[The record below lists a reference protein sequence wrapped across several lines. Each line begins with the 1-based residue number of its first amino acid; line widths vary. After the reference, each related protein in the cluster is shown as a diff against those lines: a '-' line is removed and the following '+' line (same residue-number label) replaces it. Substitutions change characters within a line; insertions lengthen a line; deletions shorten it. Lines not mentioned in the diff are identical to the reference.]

1 MNRKTN
7 LINVIQS
14 DDAYSTSIVTLFYVF
29 LTFIQDIVYNNINFE
44 LRLGGIVLAKKQE
57 YGNESIKS
65 LKGADRVRKRPAV
78 IFGSDG
84 LEGCEHSVFEI
95 MSNSIDEAREG
106 YGNKI
111 CVTRFLDGSV
121 EVQDFGRGIPVDYN
135 KNEDKYN
142 WELLFCE
149 MYAGGKYDN
158 GGDNYEF
165 SLGLNGLGL
174 CATQYASEYMEA
186 EIHTDGYKYTLHFE
200 KGENIGGLKKEK
212 YDKKDTGT
220 RIKWKPDLD
229 VFTDIN
235 IPVEYFQETIKRQ
248 AIVND
253 GVKFILKNQTSASK
267 FETFEYCYNDGI
279 MDYVKEI
286 AGDTAFTTPQY
297 WECERKG
304 KDREDLPEYKLKI
317 KSAICF
323 SLKNQLKEYY
333 HNSSFL
339 EHGGA
344 PEKAFRSAFVNQI
357 NAYLKANNK
366 YSKNDGQINI
376 QDVED
381 CIIFV
386 VSSFSTQTSYENQ
399 TKKAITNK
407 FIQEAMTDFFRKQL
421 EVYFIENKMDADKIS
436 NQVLINM
443 RARIKAENT
452 RKTLKTSL
460 QSKMDM
466 TNRIQKFVDCR
477 SKDVDEREVFIVEGD
492 SALGACKQARDAS
505 FQAIMP
511 VRGKILNC
519 LKSDY
524 DKIFKSEI
532 ITDLIKV
539 LGCGVEVKS
548 KAAKDLSLFDIN
560 NLRWSKI
567 LICTDA
573 DVDGFHIRT
582 LILTMIYRLMPKIIE
597 AGKVYI
603 AESPLYEVTCKDQTY
618 FAYNEKEMDE
628 IKEEIGDQKYTV
640 QRSKGLGENEA
651 EMMALTTMNPKTRR
665 LIKVTPDDAQKTSEM
680 FDLLLG
686 DNLEGRKEYISDYGH
701 LYLDAADVS

>member
-1 MNRKTN
+1 M
-7 LINVIQS
+7 
-14 DDAYSTSIVTLFYVF
+14 
-29 LTFIQDIVYNNINFE
+29 
-44 LRLGGIVLAKKQE
+44 AKKQE

-235 IPVEYFQETIKRQ
+235 IPIEYFQETIKRQ

-477 SKDVDEREVFIVEGD
+477 SKDVNEREVFIVEGD
-492 SALGACKQARDAS
+492 SALGACKQARNAS

>member
-1 MNRKTN
+1 M
-7 LINVIQS
+7 
-14 DDAYSTSIVTLFYVF
+14 
-29 LTFIQDIVYNNINFE
+29 TFIQDIVYNNINFE

-235 IPVEYFQETIKRQ
+235 IPIEYFQETIKRQ

-253 GVKFILKNQTSASK
+253 GVKFILKNQISASK

-477 SKDVDEREVFIVEGD
+477 SKDVNEREVFIVEGD

-628 IKEEIGDQKYTV
+628 IKEEIGNQKYTV

>member
-1 MNRKTN
+1 
-7 LINVIQS
+7 
-14 DDAYSTSIVTLFYVF
+14 
-29 LTFIQDIVYNNINFE
+29 
-44 LRLGGIVLAKKQE
+44 
-57 YGNESIKS
+57 
-65 LKGADRVRKRPAV
+65 
-78 IFGSDG
+78 
-84 LEGCEHSVFEI
+84 

-106 YGNKI
+106 YGGKI
-111 CVTRFLDGSV
+111 VVTRFLDGSV

-135 KNEDKYN
+135 KNEEKYN

-158 GGDNYEF
+158 DGENYEF

-174 CATQYASEYMEA
+174 CATQYASEYMDA
-186 EIHTDGYKYTLHFE
+186 EVHTGGYKYTLHFE
-200 KGENIGGLKKEK
+200 KGENVGGLVKEK
-212 YDKKDTGT
+212 YDKRDTGT
-220 RIKWKPDLD
+220 RIRWKPDLD

-235 IPVEYFQETIKRQ
+235 IPLDYYKETIKRQ

-253 GVKFILKNQTSASK
+253 GIKFILKDQISAAK
-267 FETFEYCYNDGI
+267 FDTIEYCYNDGI
-279 MDYVKEI
+279 SDYVKEL
-286 AGDTAFTTPQY
+286 ADDNAFTAPQY
-297 WECERKG
+297 WECERRG
-304 KDREDLPEYKLKI
+304 KDRDDLPEYKLKI
-317 KSAICF
+317 KAALCF
-323 SLKNQLKEYY
+323 SLKTQLKEYY
-333 HNSSFL
+333 HNSSYL

-344 PEKAFRSAFVNQI
+344 PEKAFKSAFVNQI

-366 YSKNDGQINI
+366 YAKSDSQINV
-376 QDVED
+376 QDIED

-407 FIQEAMTDFFRKQL
+407 FIQEAMTDFFRRQL

-443 RARIKAENT
+443 RARVKAENT

-460 QSKMDM
+460 QSKMDL

-477 SKDVDEREVFIVEGD
+477 SKDVNEREVFIVEGD
-492 SALGACKQARDAS
+492 SALGACKQARDAN
-505 FQAIMP
+505 FQAIIP

-524 DKIFKSEI
+524 DKIFKSDI

-548 KAAKDLSLFDIN
+548 KAAKDLSLFDMD
-560 NLRWSKI
+560 NLRWSKV

-573 DVDGFHIRT
+573 DVDGFQIRT
-582 LILTMIYRLMPKIIE
+582 LILTMIYRLMPKLIE

-603 AESPLYEVTCKDQTY
+603 AESPLYEVTCGDQTY
-618 FAYNEKEMDE
+618 FAYNEIEMDE
-628 IKEEIGDQKYTV
+628 IKEEIGNKKYTV

-651 EMMALTTMNPKTRR
+651 EMMALTTMNPATRR
-665 LIKVTPDDAQKTSEM
+665 LIKVTPAEAERTSEM

-686 DNLEGRKEYISDYGH
+686 DNLDGRKEYIADYGH
-701 LYLDAADVS
+701 LYIDAADVS

>member
-1 MNRKTN
+1 M
-7 LINVIQS
+7 
-14 DDAYSTSIVTLFYVF
+14 
-29 LTFIQDIVYNNINFE
+29 TFIQDIVYNNINFE

-235 IPVEYFQETIKRQ
+235 IPIEYFQETIKRQ

-686 DNLEGRKEYISDYGH
+686 DNLEGRKEYISNYGH

>member
-1 MNRKTN
+1 
-7 LINVIQS
+7 
-14 DDAYSTSIVTLFYVF
+14 

-65 LKGADRVRKRPAV
+65 LKGADRVRKSPAV

-235 IPVEYFQETIKRQ
+235 IPIEYFQETIKRQ

-477 SKDVDEREVFIVEGD
+477 SKDVNEREVFIVEGD

>member
-1 MNRKTN
+1 M
-7 LINVIQS
+7 
-14 DDAYSTSIVTLFYVF
+14 
-29 LTFIQDIVYNNINFE
+29 TFIQDIVYNNINFE
-44 LRLGGIVLAKKQE
+44 LRLGGTVLAKKQE

-111 CVTRFLDGSV
+111 CITRFLDGSI

-135 KNEDKYN
+135 KNEEKYN

-174 CATQYASEYMEA
+174 CATQYASEYMDA

-212 YDKKDTGT
+212 YEKKDTGT
-220 RIKWKPDLD
+220 RIKWKPDLE

-235 IPVEYFQETIKRQ
+235 IPIEYFKDTIKRQ

-253 GVKFILKNQTSASK
+253 GVKFILKDQTTASK
-267 FETFEYCYNDGI
+267 FETFEFCYNDGI
-279 MDYVKEI
+279 MDYVKEL
-286 AGDTAFTTPQY
+286 AGDNAFTTPQY

-317 KSAICF
+317 KAAICF
-323 SLKNQLKEYY
+323 SLKTQLKEYF

-357 NAYLKANNK
+357 NAYLKSNNK
-366 YSKNDGQINI
+366 YAKNDGQINI

-407 FIQEAMTDFFRKQL
+407 CIQEAMTDFFRKQL
-421 EVYFIENKMDADKIS
+421 EVYFIENKMDADKIA

-443 RARIKAENT
+443 RARVKAENT

-477 SKDVDEREVFIVEGD
+477 SKDVNEREVFIVEGD

-548 KAAKDLSLFDIN
+548 KAAKDLSLFDMD

-628 IKEEIGDQKYTV
+628 IKAEIGDQKYTV

-686 DNLEGRKEYISDYGH
+686 DNLDGRKEYISDYGH

>member
-1 MNRKTN
+1 M
-7 LINVIQS
+7 
-14 DDAYSTSIVTLFYVF
+14 
-29 LTFIQDIVYNNINFE
+29 
-44 LRLGGIVLAKKQE
+44 AKKQE

-235 IPVEYFQETIKRQ
+235 IPIEYFQETIKRQ

-492 SALGACKQARDAS
+492 SALGACKQARDAT

-511 VRGKILNC
+511 VKGKILNC

>member
-1 MNRKTN
+1 M
-7 LINVIQS
+7 
-14 DDAYSTSIVTLFYVF
+14 
-29 LTFIQDIVYNNINFE
+29 
-44 LRLGGIVLAKKQE
+44 AKKQE

-235 IPVEYFQETIKRQ
+235 IPIEYFQETIKRQ

-477 SKDVDEREVFIVEGD
+477 SKDVNEREVFIVEGD

-628 IKEEIGDQKYTV
+628 IKEEIGEQKYTV

>member
-1 MNRKTN
+1 M
-7 LINVIQS
+7 
-14 DDAYSTSIVTLFYVF
+14 
-29 LTFIQDIVYNNINFE
+29 
-44 LRLGGIVLAKKQE
+44 AKKKE
-57 YGNESIKS
+57 YGNDSIKS
-65 LKGADRVRKRPAV
+65 LKGADRVRLRPAV

-84 LEGCEHSVFEI
+84 LEGCEHAVFEI

-106 YGNKI
+106 YGGKI
-111 CVTRFLDGSV
+111 VVTRFLDGSV

-135 KNEDKYN
+135 KNEEKYN

-158 GGDNYEF
+158 DGENYEF

-174 CATQYASEYMEA
+174 CATQYASEYMDA
-186 EIHTDGYKYTLHFE
+186 EVHTGGYKYTLHFE
-200 KGENIGGLKKEK
+200 KGENVGGLVKEK
-212 YDKKDTGT
+212 YDKRDTGT
-220 RIKWKPDLD
+220 RIRWKPDLD

-235 IPVEYFQETIKRQ
+235 IPLEYYKETIKRQ

-253 GVKFILKNQTSASK
+253 GIKFILKDQVSASK
-267 FETFEYCYNDGI
+267 FDTIEFCYNDGI
-279 MDYVKEI
+279 SDYVKEL
-286 AGDTAFTTPQY
+286 AGDQAFTSPQY
-297 WECERKG
+297 WECERRG

-317 KSAICF
+317 KAALCF
-323 SLKNQLKEYY
+323 SLKTQLKEYY
-333 HNSSFL
+333 HNSSYL

-344 PEKAFRSAFVNQI
+344 PEKAFKSAFVNQI

-366 YSKNDGQINI
+366 YAKSDSQINI

-407 FIQEAMTDFFRKQL
+407 FIQEAMTDFFRRQL

-443 RARIKAENT
+443 RARVKAENT

-460 QSKMDM
+460 QSKMDL

-477 SKDVDEREVFIVEGD
+477 SKDVNEREVFIVEGD
-492 SALGACKQARDAS
+492 SALGACKQARDAN
-505 FQAIMP
+505 FQAIIP

-548 KAAKDLSLFDIN
+548 KAAKDLSLFDMD
-560 NLRWSKI
+560 NLRWSKV

-573 DVDGFHIRT
+573 DVDGFQIRT
-582 LILTMIYRLMPKIIE
+582 LILTMIYRLMPKLIE

-603 AESPLYEVTCKDQTY
+603 AESPLYEVTCGDQTY
-618 FAYNEKEMDE
+618 FAYNEIEMDE
-628 IKEEIGDQKYTV
+628 IKEEIGDKKYTV

-651 EMMALTTMNPKTRR
+651 EMMALTTMNPATRR
-665 LIKVTPDDAQKTSEM
+665 LIKVTPAEAERTSEM

-686 DNLEGRKEYISDYGH
+686 DNLDGRKEYIADYGH
-701 LYLDAADVS
+701 LYIDAADVS

>member
-1 MNRKTN
+1 M
-7 LINVIQS
+7 
-14 DDAYSTSIVTLFYVF
+14 
-29 LTFIQDIVYNNINFE
+29 TFIQDIVYNNINFE
-44 LRLGGIVLAKKQE
+44 LRLGGTVLAKKQE

-111 CVTRFLDGSV
+111 CITRFLDGSI

-135 KNEDKYN
+135 KNEEKYN

-174 CATQYASEYMEA
+174 CATQYASEYMDA

-212 YDKKDTGT
+212 YEKKDTGT
-220 RIKWKPDLD
+220 RIKWKPDLE

-235 IPVEYFQETIKRQ
+235 IPIEYFKDTIKRQ

-253 GVKFILKNQTSASK
+253 GVKFILKDQTTASK
-267 FETFEYCYNDGI
+267 FETFEFCYNDGI
-279 MDYVKEI
+279 MDYVKEL
-286 AGDTAFTTPQY
+286 AGDNAFTTPQY

-317 KSAICF
+317 KAAICF
-323 SLKNQLKEYY
+323 SLKTQLKEYF

-357 NAYLKANNK
+357 NAYLKSNNK
-366 YSKNDGQINI
+366 YAKNDGQINI

-399 TKKAITNK
+399 TKKAITNI

-421 EVYFIENKMDADKIS
+421 EVYFIENKMDADKIA

-443 RARIKAENT
+443 RARVKAENT

-477 SKDVDEREVFIVEGD
+477 SKDVNEREVFIVEGD

-548 KAAKDLSLFDIN
+548 KAAKDLSLFDMD

-628 IKEEIGDQKYTV
+628 IKAEIGDQKYTV

-686 DNLEGRKEYISDYGH
+686 DNLDGRKEYISDYGH

>member
-1 MNRKTN
+1 M
-7 LINVIQS
+7 
-14 DDAYSTSIVTLFYVF
+14 
-29 LTFIQDIVYNNINFE
+29 TFIQDIVYNNINFE
-44 LRLGGIVLAKKQE
+44 LRLGGTVLAKKQE

-111 CVTRFLDGSV
+111 CITRFLDGSI

-135 KNEDKYN
+135 KNEEKYN

-174 CATQYASEYMEA
+174 CATQYASEYMDA

-212 YDKKDTGT
+212 YEKKDTGT
-220 RIKWKPDLD
+220 RIKWKPDLE

-235 IPVEYFQETIKRQ
+235 IPIEYFKDTIKRQ

-253 GVKFILKNQTSASK
+253 GVKFILKDQTTASK
-267 FETFEYCYNDGI
+267 FETFEFCYNDGI
-279 MDYVKEI
+279 MDYVKEL
-286 AGDTAFTTPQY
+286 AGDNAFTTPQY

-317 KSAICF
+317 KAAICF
-323 SLKNQLKEYY
+323 SLKTQLKEYY

-357 NAYLKANNK
+357 NAYLKSNNK
-366 YSKNDGQINI
+366 YAKNDGQINI

-421 EVYFIENKMDADKIS
+421 EVYFIENKMDADKIA

-443 RARIKAENT
+443 RARVKAENT

-477 SKDVDEREVFIVEGD
+477 SKDVNEREVFIVEGD

-548 KAAKDLSLFDIN
+548 KAAKDLSLFDMD

-628 IKEEIGDQKYTV
+628 IKAEIGDKKYTV

-686 DNLEGRKEYISDYGH
+686 DNLDGRKEYISDYGH

>member
-1 MNRKTN
+1 M
-7 LINVIQS
+7 
-14 DDAYSTSIVTLFYVF
+14 
-29 LTFIQDIVYNNINFE
+29 
-44 LRLGGIVLAKKQE
+44 AKKQE

-174 CATQYASEYMEA
+174 CATQYASEYMDA

-235 IPVEYFQETIKRQ
+235 IPIEYFQETIKRQ

-286 AGDTAFTTPQY
+286 AGDTSFTTPQY

-628 IKEEIGDQKYTV
+628 IKEEIGNQKYTV